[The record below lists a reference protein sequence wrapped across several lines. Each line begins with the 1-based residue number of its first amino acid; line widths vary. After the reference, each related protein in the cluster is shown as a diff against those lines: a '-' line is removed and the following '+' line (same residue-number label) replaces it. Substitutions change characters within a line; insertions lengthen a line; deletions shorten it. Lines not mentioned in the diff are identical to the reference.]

1 MALPTKTRRRLL
13 IALAGLA
20 GAAALV
26 LGGTWLY
33 VNVFSADAPDPFVLD
48 SATPGEAND
57 DSGNG
62 ELILDGTWAV
72 ADGSEAGYRVDEVL
86 NGLDNTVVGR
96 TPDVTGEIVVADGAA
111 TSGEVVVDMTTVT
124 TDSNSRDG
132 QFQGSIMNT
141 DEYPTSTFTLTE
153 PVPVGDLAGAAEPI
167 TLTASGELTI
177 RDVTREVE
185 ARLDLQQSGDAVQ
198 VAGSVPITFAEFE
211 VDPPNLAFVRVED
224 EGLVEFLLTLTRD

>member
-1 MALPTKTRRRLL
+1 MASATKTRRRLL
-13 IALAGLA
+13 IIIGSIVGAGI
-20 GAAALV
+20 LV

-33 VNVFSADAPDPFVLD
+33 VNVFSGDAPDPFSLD
-48 SATPGEAND
+48 ATPGEQSNGVPD
-57 DSGNG
+57 G
-62 ELILDGTWAV
+62 ELELDGAWTV
-72 ADGSEAGYRVDEVL
+72 VDGSEAGYRVDEVL

-96 TPDVTGEIVVADGAA
+96 TSDVSGEIVVTDGAA
-111 TSGEVVVDMTTVT
+111 TAGEVVVDMTSVT

-153 PVPVGDLAGAAEPI
+153 PVPLDDLMGASEPI
-167 TLTASGELTI
+167 SLTARGELTI

-185 ARLDLQQSGDAVQ
+185 AQFDMQRSGDGVQ
-198 VAGSVPITFAEFE
+198 VAGNIPIDFADFE

-224 EGLVEFLLTLTRD
+224 DGLVEFLLTLNRD